1 MNLAGCVHGCARA
14 CVHACVCVCVN
25 IFLKEV
31 TNFEKRYMA
40 GVEAGRGW
48 ERKDVNIEVVYEVLK
63 RKV

>member
-1 MNLAGCVHGCARA
+1 MNLAGCVRVCALA
-14 CVHACVCVCVN
+14 CMHACVYVCVN

-31 TNFEKRYMA
+31 MA